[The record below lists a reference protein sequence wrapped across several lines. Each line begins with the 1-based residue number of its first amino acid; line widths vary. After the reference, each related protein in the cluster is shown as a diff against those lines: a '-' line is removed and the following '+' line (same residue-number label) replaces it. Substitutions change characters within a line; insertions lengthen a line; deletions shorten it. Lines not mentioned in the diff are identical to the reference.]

1 MKSKYVY
8 ILGIV
13 ASILVIGL
21 AFFVL
26 KPEEE
31 VSLPLEMKEY
41 SSFSCPFCGAFYT
54 TSEQLR
60 NEFGD
65 DLEVKFI
72 ALPGQ
77 DYMTRQATLAAEAAG
92 LQGKYF
98 EYAELLFQNQG
109 NWVEDDFEKYAKE
122 LELDV
127 EKFNADRASEEVAQM
142 IEEDLAA
149 AGEDGIT
156 KTPTVFVN
164 GRLVDS
170 EDMNYDYLKGLI
182 EEKIELGKKQAQ
194 EQE

>member
-41 SSFSCPFCGAFYT
+41 SSFSCPFCSAFFT
-54 TSEQLR
+54 TSKELKE
-60 NEFGD
+60 EFGD
-65 DLEVKFI
+65 DLEVNFI

-92 LQGKYF
+92 LQDKYM
-98 EYAELLFQNQG
+98 EYATLLFQNQG
-109 NWVEDDFEKYAKE
+109 NWTEDDLEKYAKD

-127 EKFNADRASEEVAQM
+127 EKFNTDRASDEVEQLVENDLLLAQ
-142 IEEDLAA
+142 
-149 AGEDGIT
+149 EDGIT

-164 GRLVDS
+164 GRLVEN
-170 EDMNYDYLKGLI
+170 EDLDYENLKELI
-182 EEKIELGKKQAQ
+182 QEKIELGKKQAQ
-194 EQE
+194 E